1 MKGLGT
7 GDMRGFF
14 FSGLTV
20 VAALT
25 AVITTPTRLARAG
38 VVKGTITLPADAK
51 TGRRFQGYWRLE
63 NGIVPVAP
71 PPARGDTVVVLM
83 GPKGTPPAAKTVSI
97 EISGLQAT
105 PTTVIVGE
113 GSVVEFRNDD
123 RTPHDLSLP
132 DQTALMPLERLNPS
146 AVRRVKFQVAGAY
159 AIKCL
164 ENPHL
169 VISVLVV
176 ASPFFA
182 VVDEKGNFKLPDA
195 PDGKA
200 TLKVW
205 SQGRWVHDEEIDVAP
220 KTPDLSITVT
230 SKNAASKG
238 AAE

>member
-25 AVITTPTRLARAG
+25 AVITTPTPLARAG
-38 VVKGTITLPADAK
+38 VVKGTIALPADAK

-63 NGIVPVAP
+63 NGIVPVS
-71 PPARGDTVVVLM
+71 PPAARGETVVILV
-83 GPKGTPPAAKTVSI
+83 GPKGTPPTAKTVSV
-97 EISGLQAT
+97 EIVGLQAN
-105 PTTVIVGE
+105 PATVIVGE
-113 GSVVEFRNDD
+113 GSVVEFKNDD

-159 AIKCL
+159 AVKCM

-182 VVDEKGNFKLPDA
+182 VADEKGAFRLPDV

-205 SQGRWVHDEEIDVAP
+205 SHGRWVHEEELEVGP
-220 KTPDLSITVT
+220 KTSDLSITVT
-230 SKNAASKG
+230 SKNATTKG